1 MDSSRTPDR
10 ETTPDV
16 ECQIAEK
23 LNGAIFSGWYTE
35 RIWIEDLK
43 TYLDE
48 IIIDEDEVQML
59 KNLRSVNR
67 KLKRIRP
74 GFTGIERKNRKNL
87 KIEDFFA
94 FVNKD

>member
-10 ETTPDV
+10 ETTPYV
-16 ECQIAEK
+16 ECHIAEK

-43 TYLDE
+43 SYLDE
-48 IIIDEDEVQML
+48 IKIDEDEVQMV
-59 KNLRSVNR
+59 KNLKSVNR

-74 GFTGIERKNRKNL
+74 GFTGIERKN
-87 KIEDFFA
+87 
-94 FVNKD
+94 